1 MTGVEILVQ
10 NFVPFVLYIFAILGA
25 IVCLMQK
32 DLLRMAILT
41 SVTGFML
48 AAIYQVLLAPDVA
61 LTQAVVGAAIVP
73 TLVALTILKT
83 REEPVIEDD
92 GQVMHNGNRSS
103 SMWIIN
109 YRSTFNDY
117 RFSSISL
124 LR

>member
-10 NFVPFVLYIFAILGA
+10 NFVPFVLYILAILGA

-41 SVTGFML
+41 SITGFML

-92 GQVMHNGNRSS
+92 GQG
-103 SMWIIN
+103 
-109 YRSTFNDY
+109 DA
-117 RFSSISL
+117 
-124 LR
+124 

>member
-10 NFVPFVLYIFAILGA
+10 NFVPFVLYILAILGA

-48 AAIYQVLLAPDVA
+48 AAIYQVLIAPDVA

-92 GQVMHNGNRSS
+92 GQG
-103 SMWIIN
+103 
-109 YRSTFNDY
+109 DA
-117 RFSSISL
+117 
-124 LR
+124 